1 MIIKRKQSINII
13 NYFICFFPI
22 SLALGN
28 LLTNANTLII
38 VFLGIL
44 IFKKEIFRFS
54 KIDILVLVFFI
65 ILFFSTSVS
74 YFFSENTNLSTFYKS
89 IFFFRYFFLYK
100 ILNTL
105 IQRNDFNLK
114 FFLTS
119 AATTLL
125 VISID
130 IIIQYSLGYNLLG
143 LKPPADSIHFSGVFG
158 SELIAGGYIVR
169 FYFLALA
176 FIFLLLRKEKW
187 KFNIYFLTAIILFLF
202 CTILSGNK
210 VPIVFYILGL
220 ILGFVFI
227 KHLRYLF
234 FSSIICCATF
244 IFILL
249 NFNSDFQLQT
259 GRLLAGS
266 QKILVKIQENF
277 FNKLIIEKNLPKEKI
292 DPQPTRKFNATFTG
306 SSQHYIIFLTAIDT
320 MKDRII
326 IGGGLKNFSN
336 NCKKFYLNKDRGCSN
351 HPHNYYLEIIN
362 DVGIIGLILFLII
375 IFSMVKKYFTLI
387 ASKETSSLKY
397 LYFFILITLILEL
410 TPIKSTGSFF
420 STGNATFVFLILGI
434 LNNLDSVSKEKNR
447 TL

>member
-54 KIDILVLVFFI
+54 KIDIFVLSFFI

-74 YFFSENTNLSTFYKS
+74 YFFSENTSLSTFYKS

-100 ILNTL
+100 ILDTL

-119 AATTLL
+119 VTFTLL

-130 IIIQYSLGYNLLG
+130 IIIQYFFGYNLLG
-143 LKPPADSIHFSGVFG
+143 LKPPADSTHFSGIFG

-187 KFNIYFLTAIILFLF
+187 KMYIYFLTAIILFLV

-210 VPIVFYILGL
+210 VPIVFYVLGL

-234 FSSIICCATF
+234 FSSIICYASL

-249 NFNSDFQLQT
+249 NFNSDFYLQT
-259 GRLLAGS
+259 GRLLGAS
-266 QKILVKIQENF
+266 QKILFKIQENA
-277 FNKLIIEKNLPKEKI
+277 FNKLIIVKDLPEEI
-292 DPQPTRKFNATFTG
+292 DTQPTNLFNATFTG

-320 MKDRII
+320 MKDRMI

-336 NCKKFYLNKDRGCSN
+336 NCKKYYLNKDRGCSN

-375 IFSMVKKYFTLI
+375 IFSMVKKYFTLV
-387 ASKETSSLKY
+387 ASKETSSLNY
-397 LYFFILITLILEL
+397 IYFFILITLILEL

-434 LNNLDSVSKEKNR
+434 LNNLDSVSKKKNR